1 MINAIGIAIRVSDP
15 NKDFRAML
23 YIKACYLYGVPAYI
37 IPVSEIDNYEKTGYM
52 NAFRW
57 SENGLEKVQTDA
69 PRFCEYYASLNPL
82 KKSNPEWYDWIKKNT
97 ILTDA
102 FGLTKERLQI
112 ELMRSPLCAY
122 AIPTYPVQ
130 SYQEIMSMLPLI
142 PNAIL
147 KPADGSLGSGIM
159 RLSYSNKA
167 VRYSTMNGNGDFTE
181 TVFGNYL
188 KSLDKGFTA
197 FLLEPCI
204 NIRTK
209 DDYAIDFRVQVS
221 LNDFAQW
228 EVGFSCA
235 RIGGNNIA
243 SNFERGGS
251 LTTPELAF
259 KSLGVNDAEKKSEE
273 MHWLALEV
281 AKLVQERSKSKV
293 SCLGIDICIDSESK
307 QLYVIEANS
316 KPGGRIIGLFHLAEL
331 RAKYFRYLLA
341 AMTQ

>member
-1 MINAIGIAIRVSDP
+1 MINAIGIAIRATDP
-15 NKDFRAML
+15 NKDSRAML

-37 IPVSEIDNYEKTGYM
+37 IPVSEIDTYVKSGYM

-57 SENGLEKVQTDA
+57 TENGLERVQTDA

-82 KKSNPEWYDWIKKNT
+82 KQSNPEWYNWIKKNT

-112 ELMRSPLCAY
+112 ELMRSHLCAY
-122 AIPTYPVQ
+122 AIPTFSVK
-130 SYQEIMSMLPLI
+130 SYQEIMSILPLV

-147 KPADGSLGSGIM
+147 KPADGSLGIGIM
-159 RLSYSNKA
+159 RLSYA
-167 VRYSTMNGNGDFTE
+167 DPTIRYSTMDANGDFTE
-181 TVFGNYL
+181 AVFENYL
-188 KSLDKGFTA
+188 KSLDKEYTA
-197 FLLEPCI
+197 FLIEPCI

-209 DDYAIDFRVQVS
+209 DDCAIDFRVQVS
-221 LNDFAQW
+221 LNELAQW

-259 KSLGVNDAEKKSEE
+259 KSFGVDDTEKKTEE
-273 MHWLALEV
+273 MYWLAIEV

-293 SCLGIDICIDSESK
+293 SCLGIDICIDSQSK
-307 QLYVIEANS
+307 QFYVIEANS
-316 KPGGRIIGLFHLAEL
+316 KPGGRIISLFHLAEL
-331 RAKYFRYLLA
+331 RAKYFQYLIA
-341 AMTQ
+341 TTT